1 LRVREPRL
9 ERYSQIEMDT
19 NCRPYRV
26 FITTPVI
33 FCCAA
38 LFLLSRGVFS
48 APLQALFA
56 AIFIFAGV
64 PLYYI
69 FITGWRHFP
78 GLRITSLT
86 ISLIIGF
93 LGIKPVDGGR
103 IRGYSL
109 TSLTGRD
116 RGYSL
121 ASQGRGLNNEEVEM
135 MERT

>member
-1 LRVREPRL
+1 
-9 ERYSQIEMDT
+9 MDT
-19 NCRPYRV
+19 NGRPYRV

-48 APLQALFA
+48 APFQALFA
-56 AIFIFAGV
+56 AIFILVGV

-69 FITGWRHFP
+69 FVTGWRQFP
-78 GLRITSLT
+78 GLRISSVTMD
-86 ISLIIGF
+86 LIAGF
-93 LGIKPVDGGR
+93 LGIKPLDGGR
-103 IRGYSL
+103 LRGYSL
-109 TSLTGRD
+109 TSLNGRD

-121 ASQGRGLNNEEVEM
+121 ASQGGGLNQEEVEM